1 MNTRDRNFVVAIMT
15 NDHTFRDMRLTSIG
29 GGADEVTMLIS
40 FMFIHPSFV
49 YSILKLICSILQIFH
64 PSYISSFI
72 YLSSC
77 SIISIIVHLSV
88 FSLYSLCRY
97 ILGDAANHLQNDG
110 NSSKADQKVAHWP
123 PPPSGFH
130 TDTNVHV
137 YLFIR
142 EMSKRYQ

>member
-40 FMFIHPSFV
+40 FMFIH
-49 YSILKLICSILQIFH
+49 IFH
-64 PSYISSFI
+64 PSNIPSFI
-72 YLSSC
+72 YFFLHIFVQSHICPRAPSSPSLS
-77 SIISIIVHLSV
+77 I
-88 FSLYSLCRY
+88 FLYSLCRY